1 MISALVPPGALV
13 AGSELGLPDEEA
25 HHLTVRRASPGAPI
39 RLHDGEGA
47 VALGTLLAL
56 GSRAAVRVESVDHH
70 PAPPVVRLVVG
81 AGDRDR
87 FGWLVE
93 KAAELG
99 VTEIVP
105 LESALVRSVS
115 GRVRGVHLDRLR
127 RQAREAIKQSGAPWA
142 PAVTDLRI
150 PEQVCAQVVEGT
162 RWLADPAGGAPT
174 RVGSGALTAVIGPE
188 GGLTEGEQAQF
199 RAVGFAPVR
208 LGPHLLRFETAAI
221 AAAVVARLPFRGG
234 VDE

>member
-1 MISALVPPGALV
+1 M
-13 AGSELGLPDEEA
+13 
-25 HHLTVRRASPGAPI
+25 
-39 RLHDGEGA
+39 
-47 VALGTLLAL
+47 
-56 GSRAAVRVESVDHH
+56 
-70 PAPPVVRLVVG
+70 VRLVVG

-99 VTEIVP
+99 VAEIVP
-105 LESALVRSVS
+105 LDSALVRSVA

-142 PAVTDLRI
+142 PAVTDLRT
-150 PEQVCAQVVEGT
+150 PEAVCAEVVEGV

-188 GGLTEGEQAQF
+188 GGLTEEEQAQF
-199 RAVGFAPVR
+199 RAAGFAPVR

-221 AAAVVARLPFRGG
+221 AAAVLACTPFGGG